1 MAQTCET
8 SFMMGLSVERAINLS
23 TGETHDRLVNLM
35 DMFFA
40 IPRGEE
46 PSEEFSKQLRQAIKD
61 AEEQI
66 KDVQGAV

>member
-1 MAQTCET
+1 
-8 SFMMGLSVERAINLS
+8 MMGLSVERAISLS
-23 TGETHDRLVNLM
+23 TGETHDRLVRLM
-35 DMFFA
+35 DMFFS

-66 KDVQGAV
+66 KDVDGAV